1 MTNASMP
8 PSGTAIT
15 TIAVAITTE
24 LSDACQKSGSA
35 KMNS

>member
-1 MTNASMP
+1 MTKASKP
-8 PSGTAIT
+8 PSGTAMI
-15 TIAVAITTE
+15 TIAAAMTTE